1 MHLCIYIQPHC
12 CKHANVYIH
21 TTLYLHITNM
31 SYILGDSCA
40 MHMVELTLEKIPRVI
55 IDTVGSVCALPGHV
69 RCTRSA

>member
-1 MHLCIYIQPHC
+1 MRLCIYIQSHC
-12 CKHANVYIH
+12 HRHANVYIH

-55 IDTVGSVCALPGHV
+55 IDTVGSFCALSGHI
-69 RCTRSA
+69 RCTSNA